1 MTISQKVVTVDN
13 TDVAINAEIATQNG
27 LGYAVT
33 LLTLF
38 NDDSSVI
45 ILFTNTGNPLP

>member
-13 TDVAINAEIATQNG
+13 TDAAMNAEITTQG
-27 LGYAVT
+27 ASGWAVT

-38 NDDSSVI
+38 NDDTSVI
-45 ILFTNTGNPLP
+45 ILFTNTNNPLP